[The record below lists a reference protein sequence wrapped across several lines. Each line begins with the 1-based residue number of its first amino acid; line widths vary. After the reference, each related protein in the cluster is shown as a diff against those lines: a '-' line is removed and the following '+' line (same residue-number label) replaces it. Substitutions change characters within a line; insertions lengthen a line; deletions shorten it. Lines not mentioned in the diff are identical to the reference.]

1 MLKKII
7 TFTFILLFIFG
18 CNYKPLY
25 QNNTENTFNIEL
37 TDLEGDNQV
46 NSIIQLNLNIFNNKK
61 SSKHFGISINSSYD
75 KIVIAKN
82 TAGNNTNYQIVITS
96 NFYIKSET
104 IEKTITITEKF
115 NFTEGE
121 NTFENNDYERAIK
134 NNMISSITNKLI
146 IELTKIK

>member
-25 QNNTENTFNIEL
+25 QNNSENTFNIEL
-37 TDLEGDNQV
+37 TDLEGDSQV
-46 NSIIQLNLNIFNNKK
+46 NSIIQLNLNRFNNKK
-61 SSKHFGISINSSYD
+61 SSKQFSISIKSSYD
-75 KIVIAKN
+75 KIVIAKD

-96 NFYIKSET
+96 NFYIKSEI

-115 NFTEGE
+115 NFTEAN
-121 NTFENNDYERAIK
+121 NTFESIDYERAIK